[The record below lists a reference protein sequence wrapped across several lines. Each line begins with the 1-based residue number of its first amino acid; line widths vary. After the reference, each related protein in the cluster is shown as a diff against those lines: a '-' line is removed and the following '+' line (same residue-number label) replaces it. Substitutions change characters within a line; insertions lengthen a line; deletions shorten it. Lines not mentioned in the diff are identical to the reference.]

1 MNSVG
6 EEAEGIQKKG
16 IRLKVAPMR
25 PLLHP
30 LPLFLRM
37 DLSHWTP
44 SSDSDDLN
52 LDEYFDFDAASCDPK
67 TTATSWET
75 PQPAQTASKAE
86 LSMDFDP
93 SFLESLVQAVFHRD
107 DQCQVQA
114 DVDVDGMESGFS
126 PNDQYSWDN
135 LVTYTEASDSDSCS
149 SDPGS
154 PSSFLSILSSPS
166 SPISLTADDDVR
178 FVDDDDCITSL
189 PNTSPYT
196 ADGLETST
204 YHQEDVSS
212 LPSLDS
218 PSHVPTFIHAPR
230 PVSSMPEIVWTL
242 ESLVQPPPA
251 DLGYFQSEDPKSACF
266 NPAPVQQLQV
276 IPLEDAPPPSPSPCE
291 DSGPV
296 HRVGKPKRKG
306 GFTGRKKVSCYCG
319 QTFTRR
325 PDLPRHIKLKHT
337 RPSPVKIFGNTGKDR
352 MWCMGC
358 LTILSRADSRRR
370 HELHCP
376 QMKYFKRYGVRDATI
391 PPLLEI
397 FSETNDNHRLWC
409 SKCYETFANP
419 TERYAHEGH
428 CDPPPFDAD
437 AELKTYFP
445 RVAHTRCP

>member
-1 MNSVG
+1 
-6 EEAEGIQKKG
+6 
-16 IRLKVAPMR
+16 
-25 PLLHP
+25 
-30 LPLFLRM
+30 M
-37 DLSHWTP
+37 DLSNWTP
-44 SSDSDDLN
+44 SDDDVN

-67 TTATSWET
+67 STAMSWET
-75 PQPAQTASKAE
+75 LQPAQTASKAE

-93 SFLESLVQAVFHRD
+93 SFLESLVQVFHRD
-107 DQCQVQA
+107 DPCQIQ
-114 DVDVDGMESGFS
+114 VDVDGIEPGFP

-135 LVTYTEASDSDSCS
+135 LVFQTYTEASDSESCS

-154 PSSFLSILSSPS
+154 PSSFLSVLSSPS
-166 SPISLTADDDVR
+166 SPINSTADDDVH
-178 FVDDDDCITSL
+178 FVDDNDYITSL
-189 PNTSPYT
+189 RNPSPYT
-196 ADGLETST
+196 VTHNGLETST
-204 YHQEDVSS
+204 CHQEDVSS

-218 PSHVPTFIHAPR
+218 SSNSPTFVHAPR
-230 PVSSMPEIVWTL
+230 PVSSRTDVVWNL
-242 ESLVQPPPA
+242 ESIVQPPPA
-251 DLGYFQSEDPKSACF
+251 DVDLGYFQSQEPESSCF
-266 NPAPVQQLQV
+266 GSTPVQQLQV

-306 GFTGRKKVSCYCG
+306 TGRKKVACYCG

-325 PDLPRHIKLKHT
+325 PDLPRHVKLKHT

-376 QMKYFKRYGVRDATI
+376 QMQEFKRSGVRDVTI

-397 FSETNDNHRLWC
+397 FSETNDNYRLWC

-419 TERYAHEGH
+419 GERYAHEGR

-437 AELKTYFP
+437 SELKTYFP
-445 RVAHTRCP
+445 ALPIRIAHRVAT